1 MRKTYIFKGGFE
13 IGEKENFYAYQL
25 IVVTEKIDVQQVD
38 RLAQAV
44 DKEYKKI
51 LAEQCGEGVA

>member
-1 MRKTYIFKGGFE
+1 MRKTHTFKGGFE
-13 IGEKENFYAYQL
+13 IGEKRNFFAYQL
-25 IVVTEKIDVQQVD
+25 LVVTAEIDVQQVD

-51 LAEQCGEGVA
+51 LTEQCGIR